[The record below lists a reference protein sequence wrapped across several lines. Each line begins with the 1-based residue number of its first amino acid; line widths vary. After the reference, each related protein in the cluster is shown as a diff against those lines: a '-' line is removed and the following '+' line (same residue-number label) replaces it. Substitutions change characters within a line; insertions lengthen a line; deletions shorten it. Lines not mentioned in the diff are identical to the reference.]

1 MHYYQFNI
9 ADYAN
14 STQHLE
20 PMEDLAYRRMLDL
33 YYSKEKPLPLDVA
46 EIARLIRMR
55 SHTEC
60 IAVVL
65 QDFFIKSK
73 DGYVNLTASES
84 LSVIYTKSDK
94 ARAAANA
101 RWSKI
106 KELQDSRGD
115 ADALQEQCSESANG
129 MLPNTYNPLPSNP
142 LPKVIDKSAPA
153 VAVDFSVMQMS
164 DDELSE
170 LKRIRKNANKGKAI
184 TQRVVNELSK
194 QFMLAA
200 NMGHTFDD
208 CLTEWETR
216 GWKSFKAEWM
226 PQPKANQGMS
236 KLMQQ
241 NIQNTDGWGD

>member
-55 SHTEC
+55 SHTDC
-60 IAVVL
+60 ISVVL

-73 DGYVNLTASES
+73 DGYVNITASES

-106 KELQDSRGD
+106 KELQEPVDD
-115 ADALQEQCSESANG
+115 ADALQSQCSESADG
-129 MLPNTYNPLPSNP
+129 MLPNTHYPLPNNPLPNTKEKKP
-142 LPKVIDKSAPA
+142 TAI
-153 VAVDFSVMQMS
+153 AVDFSVMQMS
-164 DDELSE
+164 EDELSE
-170 LKRIRKNANKGKAI
+170 LKRIRRKNKGGTI
-184 TQRVVNELSK
+184 SQRVANELAK

-200 NMGHTFDD
+200 NMGYSFDEI
-208 CLTEWETR
+208 LTEWETR
-216 GWKSFKAEWM
+216 GWKSFKAEWLK
-226 PQPKANQGMS
+226 PKQLQSGMS
-236 KLMQQ
+236 ALMQQ
-241 NIQNTDGWGD
+241 NIKNTIGWSDE